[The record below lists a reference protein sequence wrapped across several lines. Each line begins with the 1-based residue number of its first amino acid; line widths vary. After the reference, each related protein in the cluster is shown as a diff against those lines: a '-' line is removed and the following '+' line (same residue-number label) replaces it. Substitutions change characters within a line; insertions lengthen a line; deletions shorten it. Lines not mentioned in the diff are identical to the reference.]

1 MCCSDCHAA
10 QRICPQTLTF
20 LDKAD
25 LSPKIETLKTTS
37 EKSSEAEELFS
48 FRCTFTIIPKLV
60 AREISVSEPVLL
72 ELQTL

>member
-1 MCCSDCHAA
+1 MCCSDCYAA

-25 LSPKIETLKTTS
+25 LSPKIETLKATS

-48 FRCTFTIIPKLV
+48 FRCTFSIVPRLM
-60 AREISVSEPVLL
+60 AQEISVSEPVFL
-72 ELQTL
+72 EL